1 MADLSVVSRAVW
13 FVLAA
18 MGEHSAKNTLRHS
31 AVPVG
36 RAPDVGS
43 QPDGPFVTSFRNG
56 RKVPHHAIWDDNASS
71 KSKRFRAADSQV
83 ASGIELA
90 RCDGSRSAYPAG

>member
-13 FVLAA
+13 SDLAA

-56 RKVPHHAIWDDNASS
+56 RKVQMPDAFAPT
-71 KSKRFRAADSQV
+71 KSNM
-83 ASGIELA
+83 GN
-90 RCDGSRSAYPAG
+90 